1 MALNSSYKSNQG
13 ANMSQLDRLNRLT
26 DKLNSSTMDS
36 AKNSKFAFLN
46 SRIADLNEHLD
57 EIVDQT
63 NKKFGIIKE
72 NVNTIYIILS
82 CCILLQINLISKLID
97 EENQK
102 ADNLLE
108 SKNHYIK
115 LLEQKITERF
125 NQESQIREEIGK
137 KLLTIIDDKF
147 NALKV
152 EVSKESMNRYECIE
166 NLKSY
171 LENDVPKLNEM
182 ITTEQEKREEGD
194 EIIAQRTNEEIQK

>member
-72 NVNTIYIILS
+72 NVNTIYIR
-82 CCILLQINLISKLID
+82 ID
-97 EENQK
+97 I
-102 ADNLLE
+102 
-108 SKNHYIK
+108 YIY
-115 LLEQKITERF
+115 I
-125 NQESQIREEIGK
+125 
-137 KLLTIIDDKF
+137 IID
-147 NALKV
+147 
-152 EVSKESMNRYECIE
+152 
-166 NLKSY
+166 
-171 LENDVPKLNEM
+171 
-182 ITTEQEKREEGD
+182 
-194 EIIAQRTNEEIQK
+194 